1 MGPPGSL
8 NYGCYGSAKIH
19 YRSIQT
25 FADNGGD
32 CDFVPCDNVTHD
44 SCCRSINDKVEHG
57 IAFYALALLAD
68 FSFPQNG
75 FGRAKMLSLLS
86 YGLAI
91 EIIQY
96 FLPYRSFSLLDL
108 GADAVGL
115 VIYGVSLPMLKHMP
129 LLKKRWD

>member
-1 MGPPGSL
+1 MNLPKYTIAASRFLLIVAVIVILYLATTSRMIPVVE
-8 NYGCYGSAKIH
+8 
-19 YRSIQT
+19 
-25 FADNGGD
+25 D
-32 CDFVPCDNVTHD
+32 
-44 SCCRSINDKVEHG
+44 INDKVEHV
-57 IAFYALALLAD
+57 IAFYSLALLAD
-68 FSFPQNG
+68 FSFTQNG
-75 FGRAKMLSLLS
+75 FGRAKALSLLS

-115 VIYGVSLPMLKHMP
+115 VIYAVSLPMLKRIP

>member
-1 MGPPGSL
+1 MNLPKSTV
-8 NYGCYGSAKIH
+8 IT
-19 YRSIQT
+19 YRLLLITAVVVILYLATTSRRIPVVE
-25 FADNGGD
+25 D
-32 CDFVPCDNVTHD
+32 
-44 SCCRSINDKVEHG
+44 INDKVDHG

-68 FSFPQNG
+68 FSFPRNG
-75 FGRAKMLSLLS
+75 FGRAKALSLLG

-115 VIYGVSLPMLKHMP
+115 LTYGISIPVLKRMSLFN
-129 LLKKRWD
+129 KRWE

>member
-1 MGPPGSL
+1 MNLPKYTIVASRLLLIVAGTVILYLATTSRMIPVVE
-8 NYGCYGSAKIH
+8 
-19 YRSIQT
+19 
-25 FADNGGD
+25 D
-32 CDFVPCDNVTHD
+32 
-44 SCCRSINDKVEHG
+44 INDKAEHG
-57 IAFYALALLAD
+57 IAFYVLALLAD

-75 FGRAKMLSLLS
+75 FGRAKALSLLG

-96 FLPYRSFSLLDL
+96 FLPYRSFSLIDL

-115 VIYGVSLPMLKHMP
+115 VIYGVSLPMLKRMP

>member
-1 MGPPGSL
+1 MNLPKYTIAASRFLLIMAGIVILYLATTSRMIPVVEG
-8 NYGCYGSAKIH
+8 
-19 YRSIQT
+19 
-25 FADNGGD
+25 
-32 CDFVPCDNVTHD
+32 
-44 SCCRSINDKVEHG
+44 INDKAEHG
-57 IAFYALALLAD
+57 IAFYVLALFAD

-75 FGRAKMLSLLS
+75 FSRAKALSLLS

-115 VIYGVSLPMLKHMP
+115 VIYGVSLPMLKRMP